1 VCIALLVLAAAAT
14 VALRDRSLLHLS
26 SGQTPTPSTSASA
39 PAVTSA
45 AGSPATTVERYIS
58 AINNHEYLRAWRLGG
73 DNSGS
78 TYQGF
83 VQGFSTTERDSLTIL
98 SVSGNVV
105 KARVAALQTNGTVR
119 LYQGNYT
126 VHRGAITGFDIRQVS

>member
-1 VCIALLVLAAAAT
+1 
-14 VALRDRSLLHLS
+14 
-26 SGQTPTPSTSASA
+26 
-39 PAVTSA
+39 VTSA